1 MDKETA
7 IKEITK
13 LAKSDPQKYDLSK
26 LNNAIEMINNAK
38 DVDALLILGK
48 PQDALLRPNLY
59 DFAQDEID
67 KMKDAIENAGYAVKE
82 VQRMTQ
88 DENGRDDYAFII
100 LKDEDK
106 KVVWIS
112 KMRPMWNDGDY
123 NLLAVGLNFPALSF
137 QTMDELIEKTV
148 YMLKRDD

>member
-1 MDKETA
+1 MDKKTA
-7 IKEITK
+7 IKQITK
-13 LAKSDPQKYDLSK
+13 MAKSDPQKYDPSK
-26 LNNAIEMINNAK
+26 LNDAIEMINKAK

-48 PQDALLRPNLY
+48 PQDAILRPNLY
-59 DFAQDEID
+59 DFAKDEVD

-82 VQRMTQ
+82 VQRMKQ
-88 DENGRDDYAFII
+88 DENGRDDYAFV
-100 LKDEDK
+100 LKDENK
-106 KVVWIS
+106 KVVWIC

-148 YMLKRDD
+148 SMLKKED

>member
-1 MDKETA
+1 MDKKTA
-7 IKEITK
+7 IKQITK
-13 LAKSDPQKYDLSK
+13 MAKSDPQKYDLSK

-48 PQDALLRPNLY
+48 PQDVILHPNLY
-59 DFAQDEID
+59 DFAQDEVD
-67 KMKDAIENAGYAVKE
+67 KMKDSIENAGFTVKE
-82 VQRMTQ
+82 VQRMTP
-88 DENGRDDYAFII
+88 DENGRDDYAFV
-100 LKDEDK
+100 LKDENK
-106 KVVWIS
+106 KVVWIC

-148 YMLKRDD
+148 SMLKRND

>member
-13 LAKSDPQKYDLSK
+13 LAKSDPKKYNLSK
-26 LNNAIEMINNAK
+26 LN
-38 DVDALLILGK
+38 
-48 PQDALLRPNLY
+48 
-59 DFAQDEID
+59 
-67 KMKDAIENAGYAVKE
+67 DAIENAGYAVKE

-88 DENGRDDYAFII
+88 DENGRDDYAFI

-137 QTMDELIEKTV
+137 KTMDELIEKTV
-148 YMLKRDD
+148 RCSRSNNEEVND

>member
-67 KMKDAIENAGYAVKE
+67 KMKLAIENAGFEVKE

-112 KMRPMWNDGDY
+112 KMCPMFHDGDY
-123 NLLAVGLNFPALSF
+123 NLLAVGLNLPSLQF
-137 QTMDELIEKTV
+137 QTMEELIEKTV
-148 YMLKRDD
+148 SMLKE

>member
-1 MDKETA
+1 MDKKTA
-7 IKEITK
+7 IKQITK

-26 LNNAIEMINNAK
+26 LNDAIEMINKAK

-48 PQDALLRPNLY
+48 PQDAILRPNLY
-59 DFAQDEID
+59 DFAQDEVD
-67 KMKDAIENAGYAVKE
+67 KMKDAIESAGYAVKE

-88 DENGRDDYAFII
+88 DENGRDDYAFV
-100 LKDEDK
+100 LKDESK

-137 QTMDELIEKTV
+137 QTIDELIEKTV

>member
-1 MDKETA
+1 MDKKTA
-7 IKEITK
+7 IKQITK
-13 LAKSDPQKYDLSK
+13 MAKSDPQKYDPSK
-26 LNNAIEMINNAK
+26 LNDAIEMINNAK

-48 PQDALLRPNLY
+48 PQDAILRPNLY
-59 DFAQDEID
+59 DFVQDEID
-67 KMKDAIENAGYAVKE
+67 KMREAIEASGFAVKE
-82 VQRMTQ
+82 VQRLKQ
-88 DENGRDDYAFII
+88 DENGRDDYAFV

-106 KVVWIS
+106 KVVWIC

-148 YMLKRDD
+148 SMLKRND